1 MELEVKYH
9 LFSKLSETIL
19 YEYIYPYIYQRQ
31 SQDLLNEINQFP
43 SSKFDLYRVYD
54 IPLEQNILYYDLISY
69 MNRRSVS
76 LIQIDKGRENILRRH
91 HMLKDYSANKLL
103 EFYTQYFSV
112 NKMKDVETKC
122 GVLWGLFTQDE
133 RIRFINRRMSFLES
147 SL

>member
-9 LFSKLSETIL
+9 LFTNLSETIL

-31 SQDLLNEINQFP
+31 PQDLLNEINQFP
-43 SSKFDLYRVYD
+43 STKFDLYRVYD

-103 EFYTQYFSV
+103 EFYTKYFSV